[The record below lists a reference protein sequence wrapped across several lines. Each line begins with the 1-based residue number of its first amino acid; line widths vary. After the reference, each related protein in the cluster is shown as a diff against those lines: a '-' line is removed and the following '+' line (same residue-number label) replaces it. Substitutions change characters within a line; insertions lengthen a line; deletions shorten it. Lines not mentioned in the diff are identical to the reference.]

1 MNAVVSENRQGGSSV
16 GQDLRTREGHVNV
29 VEDSLL
35 QGDVGPSHPG
45 GNLVVHVDDVMA
57 RPPVVARVAVRQGS
71 RMSRSHVPACD
82 SPRSGHDF
90 LGPRESQV
98 ERRRACLASPRDS
111 GSLERLLEIH
121 HARRETLIVDPRE
134 GSESGGEVRQAKRV
148 NLFLFREAEHAKGG
162 CGHDAQGS
170 FRADEETFQV
180 ETRRGSGDGPSSN
193 HASVREDG
201 LEAKD
206 LISHRS
212 AKIAGIADAVR
223 PDGPADGGAR
233 PGPGIVS
240 KSETM
245 PPELTE

>member
-1 MNAVVSENRQGGSSV
+1 
-16 GQDLRTREGHVNV
+16 
-29 VEDSLL
+29 
-35 QGDVGPSHPG
+35 
-45 GNLVVHVDDVMA
+45 
-57 RPPVVARVAVRQGS
+57 
-71 RMSRSHVPACD
+71 MSRFHVPARD

-98 ERRRACLASPRDS
+98 ERGRACLASPREG

-121 HARRETLIVDPRE
+121 DARREPLIVHTRE

-148 NLFLFREAEHAKGG
+148 NLFLLREAEHAKGSG
-162 CGHDAQGS
+162 GHDAQGP
-170 FRADEETFQV
+170 FRAEKKTFQA
-180 ETRRGSGDGPSSN
+180 ETRRGSGDGPGSN

-240 KSETM
+240 NSETM
-245 PPELTE
+245 PPELAVQRLQDDSGLHGGRAGSHIDGANPSHVPKVQDDRIGFRTSSAHETRSAAPGDYVHPRVRGE